1 MSANPPKKKLNSVG
15 IDQTDVVDGM
25 IMIKFPK
32 ARDDFALNRAIV
44 LIFGFILRNFP
55 GAIEIF
61 LGRSIDANDCAPAW
75 KYI

>member
-32 ARDDFALNRAIV
+32 ARDDFALNPSNRI
-44 LIFGFILRNFP
+44 NFW
-55 GAIEIF
+55 IHTEEF
-61 LGRSIDANDCAPAW
+61 SRCH
-75 KYI
+75 